1 MLLPMPPILFA
12 TKPYQYLAAS
22 LQQEAKGQLEMGAM
36 TIRDFPDG
44 EHYHRIDS
52 NVRGRHVWVVGGT
65 TDDAATMELFDIA
78 QGCVQYGAF
87 SLTIIIPYFGYSTM
101 ERSVQDGEVVKA
113 KNRALLFSSIPRTPL
128 GNRIILF
135 DLHAEGIPYYFDS
148 DVQPHHIYCE
158 ALHTENAHYLA
169 GGEDF
174 VLAATDAGRAKWVE
188 SMANRMGVQGA
199 FIYKRRHNAE
209 ETEVLAV
216 NASVQGSHV
225 IIYDDMI
232 RTGGSLI
239 EAAKAYQHEGA
250 SRISVMTTHGLFTNH
265 AIERLAA
272 SGIIEKIIALDT
284 HPNALAQVHP
294 LLEIRSVAPLI
305 IKRLLSDERAD

>member
-1 MLLPMPPILFA
+1 MQQPPILFA
-12 TKPYQYLAAS
+12 TKPYRYLE
-22 LQQEAKGQLEMGAM
+22 QQLLDCSGGRLEAGNVF
-36 TIRDFPDG
+36 IRDFPDG

-52 NVRGRHVWVVGGT
+52 KVRGRHIWVLGGT

-101 ERSVQDGEVVKA
+101 ERSVQDGEIVKA

-128 GNRIILF
+128 GNRIVLF

-148 DVQPHHIYCE
+148 DVQPQHIYC
-158 ALHTENAHYLA
+158 TELNEQNARMLA
-169 GGEDF
+169 NGEDF

-188 SMANRMGVQGA
+188 SMANQMGVRGA
-199 FIYKRRHNAE
+199 FIYKRRHSAV

-216 NASVQGSHV
+216 NANVQDSHV

-232 RTGGSLI
+232 RTGGSLL
-239 EAAKAYQHEGA
+239 EAAKAYKQEGA
-250 SRISVMTTHGLFTNH
+250 SKISVMTTHGLFTNN
-265 AIERLAA
+265 ALERLAGSGMI
-272 SGIIEKIIALDT
+272 SGIISLDT
-284 HPNALAQVHP
+284 HPNAVHAQHP
-294 LLEIRSVAPLI
+294 LLRVESIAPLI
-305 IKRLLSDERAD
+305 INKLL

>member
-1 MLLPMPPILFA
+1 MAQPHSPILFA
-12 TKPYQYLAAS
+12 TKPYQYLATA
-22 LQQEAKGQLEMGAM
+22 LLHAAPDRLEKGIL

-52 NVRGRHVWVVGGT
+52 SVRGQHVWVVGGT

-87 SLTIIIPYFGYSTM
+87 SMTIIIPYFGYSTM
-101 ERSVQDGEVVKA
+101 ERSVQEGEVVKA

-158 ALHTENAHYLA
+158 ALHAENARFLA
-169 GGEDF
+169 GGENF

-188 SMANRMGVQGA
+188 SMANKMGVLGA
-199 FIYKRRHNAE
+199 FIYKRRHSAE
-209 ETEVLAV
+209 ETEVLAI
-216 NASVQGSHV
+216 NATVQGSHV

-232 RTGGSLI
+232 RTGGSLL
-239 EAAKAYQHEGA
+239 EAAKAYKQEGA
-250 SRISVMTTHGLFTNH
+250 ARISVMTTHGLFTNKS
-265 AIERLAA
+265 IERLAG
-272 SGIIEKIIALDT
+272 SGIIEKVIALDT
-284 HPNALAQVHP
+284 HPNTLQQNHP
-294 LLEIRSVAPLI
+294 LLEVRSVAPLI
-305 IKRLLSDERAD
+305 INRLLSNESGN

>member
-1 MLLPMPPILFA
+1 MSPVLFA
-12 TKPYQYLAAS
+12 TKPYQYLAQRLLDAAPAA
-22 LQQEAKGQLEMGAM
+22 LEAGVL

-44 EHYHRIDS
+44 EHYHCIDTS
-52 NVRGRHVWVVGGT
+52 VRGRHVWVVGGT

-101 ERSVQDGEVVKA
+101 ERSVAEGEIVKA

-148 DVQPHHIYCE
+148 NVQPHHIYCE
-158 ALHTENAHYLA
+158 ALHAANAGSLA
-169 GGEDF
+169 NGESF

-188 SMANRMGVQGA
+188 SMANKMGVQGA
-199 FIYKRRHNAE
+199 FIYKRRHSAE

-216 NASVQGSHV
+216 NANVQGSHV

-232 RTGGSLI
+232 RTGGSLL
-239 EAAKAYQHEGA
+239 EAAKAYRQEGA
-250 SRISVMTTHGLFTNH
+250 ARISVLTTHGLFTAN
-265 AIERLAA
+265 AMGRISS

-284 HPNALAQVHP
+284 HPAAVHLQHP
-294 LLEIRSVAPLI
+294 LLEVRSVAPLI
-305 IKRLLSDERAD
+305 INRLLDDDATGS

>member
-1 MLLPMPPILFA
+1 MLMDIPILFS
-12 TKPYQYLAAS
+12 TRPYAYLADELMTAAS
-22 LQQEAKGQLEMGAM
+22 GQLEAGRL

-44 EHYHRIDS
+44 ELYHRIDS
-52 NVRGRHVWVVGGT
+52 QVRGRHVWVVGGT
-65 TDDAATMELFDIA
+65 TDDMATMELFDIA

-101 ERSVQDGEVVKA
+101 ERSVRDGEVVKA

-128 GNRIILF
+128 GNRVILF
-135 DLHAEGIPYYFDS
+135 DLHSEGIPYYFNS
-148 DVQPHHIYCE
+148 DIQPHHIHCE
-158 ALHTENAHYLA
+158 ALISQMARDLA
-169 GGEDF
+169 GGTDF

-199 FIYKRRHNAE
+199 FIYKRRHSAT

-216 NASVQGSHV
+216 NANVQGRHV

-239 EAAKAYQHEGA
+239 EAAKAYTAEGA
-250 SRISVMTTHGLFTNH
+250 TRISFITTHGLFSGN
-265 AIERLAA
+265 AIDRISHTGLITDVL
-272 SGIIEKIIALDT
+272 SLDT
-284 HPNALAQVHP
+284 HPNSVNIRHE
-294 LLEIRSVAPLI
+294 LLKVTSVAPLI
-305 IKRLLSDERAD
+305 IKRLLTDEPEH